1 MTKISSIN
9 QYFFKYSVFCFK
21 ISLVVWVLSS
31 TYNQNKH
38 IYSAQSYHSWL
49 SKSSEPVISN
59 WKPKHKESAERAE
72 KRMWEFFDWFYFHFL
87 LDCFF
92 VYLFIAFNCWLSLR
106 NHVFFNRRAYSAL
119 NPLTQE
125 EKKQIVEAMSLSQG
139 HWFKCPKGHV
149 YAIGECGGA
158 MERSRCNECGAVIG
172 GANHR
177 LEEGNDLAPEMD
189 GARHAAWSEQANLQN
204 YNLRDG
210 LLWKVT
216 TATV

>member
-1 MTKISSIN
+1 MKSAKTQNNWCEHSRLILL
-9 QYFFKYSVFCFK
+9 
-21 ISLVVWVLSS
+21 SLFIGLLFRLSS
-31 TYNQNKH
+31 
-38 IYSAQSYHSWL
+38 HSL
-49 SKSSEPVISN
+49 QLLIVIK
-59 WKPKHKESAERAE
+59 KP
-72 KRMWEFFDWFYFHFL
+72 Y
-87 LDCFF
+87 
-92 VYLFIAFNCWLSLR
+92 
-106 NHVFFNRRAYSAL
+106 FFNRRAYSAL

-158 MERSRCNECGAVIG
+158 MQRSRCNECGAVIG

-177 LEEGNDLAPEMD
+177 LDEGNDLAPEMD